1 MDEFNNFPIFYT
13 WFLNHKPWLQ
23 GPQNMKMDLWSVKL
37 FLAEI
42 ASMEKLY
49 CNVTKYVVN
58 VYFVFA
64 VPQTVCKSTLTKCPY
79 VG

>member
-1 MDEFNNFPIFYT
+1 
-13 WFLNHKPWLQ
+13 
-23 GPQNMKMDLWSVKL
+23 MKMDLWSVKL

-49 CNVTKYVVN
+49 CNVTKYAVN

-64 VPQTVCKSTLTKCPY
+64 LPQTVFKSTLTNCPY